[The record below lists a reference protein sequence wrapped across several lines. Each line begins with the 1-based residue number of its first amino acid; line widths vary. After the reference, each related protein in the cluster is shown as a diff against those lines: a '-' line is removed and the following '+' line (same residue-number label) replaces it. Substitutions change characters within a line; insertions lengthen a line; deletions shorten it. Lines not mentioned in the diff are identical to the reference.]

1 MRITAPAAILAA
13 ALAAGSA
20 AAHVTA
26 SQNQAAAGQFFTTSF
41 RVPHGCNGTPTIAVR
56 IKVPDGVVAVKPQM
70 KPGWIIAITKRTLDK
85 PVEIGHGVSVRE
97 VVDEIA
103 WRGGPLP
110 DAYYDEFGLTMRI
123 VGAAGTTLWFPTV
136 QECEQGVN
144 RWIEIPSSGQRWGD
158 LNAPA
163 PFVKIIG
170 Q

>member
-1 MRITAPAAILAA
+1 MRITASAVALAA
-13 ALAAGSA
+13 ALAAGPA

-26 SQNQAAAGQFFTTSF
+26 SQNQAPAGQFFTTSF
-41 RVPHGCNGTPTIAVR
+41 RVPHGCNGTPTLAVR
-56 IKVPDGVVAVKPQM
+56 IKVPEGVVAVKPQM
-70 KPGWIIAITKRTLDK
+70 KPGWTITIAKRTLDK
-85 PVEIGHGVSVRE
+85 PVEIGHGMSVRE
-97 VVDEIA
+97 TVDEVA

-136 QECEQGVN
+136 QECEQGVH
-144 RWIEIPSSGQRWGD
+144 RWIEIPSGSQGWGD
-158 LNAPA
+158 LEAPA